1 MFLSKAKKSFALL
14 PILVYSNFLSE
25 QANKKERLNKQK
37 DETGHND
44 CQSLE
49 KQQYIGGSGIAL
61 AAILTCFALPLTAD
75 EINKDIPIAVKTTAN
90 TSSSN
95 NITELGE
102 IKVVSAA
109 GYEQNIADAPA
120 SIYVINK
127 EELEKKSFNDLTDI
141 LKNVPGVYVSGGSTG
156 KDILIRG
163 MGRDYTLYLIDGKPM
178 ANTNEAYSLNGGGA
192 GFATNSLPPVSM
204 IERIEVVRGPMS
216 SLYGSEAMG
225 GVINI
230 ITKKVPKEWSGSM
243 KGEYTKSRNDRSED
257 GYQTSVNIAGPIIQD
272 LLSLQT
278 YGSTLKVDESNF
290 LGGNSDYDSRN
301 FGAKTILDINDANNA
316 WVNYEYSKQ
325 KSATNP
331 SKSIA
336 ANATATNTVQAIRQ
350 TYSVGHDLK
359 LDDLDVS
366 SYLQRA
372 VRVNPN
378 RGGIKYDVLTFNT
391 QANYFFDT
399 NVLTLGAQYK
409 KEKLDDTG
417 TNRFANKPILRRWS
431 YSLFAEDEWSIFDNF
446 ALIGGIRFND
456 SDAFKT
462 YINPRIYAVYHITD
476 DLIVK
481 GGVAS
486 GYKAPTL
493 RQSSDEFAGVTGG
506 GSTSR
511 NHIMVGNPDL
521 KPETSI
527 SYEVALE
534 YDSKDIGLSTS
545 LTAYHT
551 NYKDYIARVVT
562 CTTPNPAPGNEA
574 CERNGEFWH
583 NIYDYF
589 NISDSEIEGIEATLR
604 YNLLRNLVLSATYT
618 YTSSKQTSGDN
629 KGEPLNSVSK
639 HIASANIDFDITKML
654 SLWSQYTYTG
664 AYKEPSTILA
674 ANAAKNKSYSLVDIG
689 MVVKL
694 KNSLRLNFGI
704 YNLLNKEITS
714 DTHGKFIDGRRVALG
729 FVSDF

>member
-1 MFLSKAKKSFALL
+1 MILSKTKVSFAL
-14 PILVYSNFLSE
+14 SNLFASINSKKE
-25 QANKKERLNKQK
+25 QLNKKGMSNR
-37 DETGHND
+37 
-44 CQSLE
+44 
-49 KQQYIGGSGIAL
+49 YFGGGGGKLAL
-61 AAILTCFALPLTAD
+61 TAILACFPLSAD
-75 EINKDIPIAVKTTAN
+75 EINETAN
-90 TSSSN
+90 TSIKTISN
-95 NITELGE
+95 TSLDSNGVTELSE

-120 SIYVINK
+120 SIYVITK
-127 EELEKKSFNDLTDI
+127 EELEKKAFNDLSDI

-192 GFATNSLPPVSM
+192 GFAVNTLPPVSM

-230 ITKKVPKEWSGSM
+230 ITKKIPKEWAGTI
-243 KGEYTKSRNDRSED
+243 KGEYTKSNNDRSEG
-257 GYQTSVNIAGPIIQD
+257 GYQGSVNVAGPIIPD

-278 YGSTLKVDESNF
+278 YGSSLKVDESNF
-290 LGGNSDYDSRN
+290 LGGNSNYDSRN
-301 FGAKTILDINDANNA
+301 FGAKTLLNINEANSA

-325 KSATNP
+325 QSATTP
-331 SKSIA
+331 GKSIA

-359 LDDLDVS
+359 LNDFDVS

-378 RGGIKYDVLTFNT
+378 RGGITYDVLTFNT
-391 QANYFFDT
+391 QANYFSET
-399 NVLTLGAQYK
+399 NALTLGAQYK

-417 TNRFANKPILRRWS
+417 TNRFANKPELRRWS
-431 YSLFAEDEWSIFDNF
+431 YSLFAEDEWNIFDEL

-462 YINPRIYAVYHITD
+462 YINPRLYAVYHITD

-506 GSTSR
+506 GSSSR
-511 NHIMVGNPDL
+511 NHIMVGNPNL
-521 KPETSI
+521 KPETSV

-534 YDSKDIGLSTS
+534 YDNKDIGFSAG

-562 CTTPNPAPGNEA
+562 CQTPNPAPGNEA
-574 CERNGEFWH
+574 CSRNGEMWH

-604 YNLLRNLVLSATYT
+604 YNLLRNLLLSATYT
-618 YTSSKQTSGDN
+618 YTTSEQTSGDS
-629 KGEPLNSVSK
+629 KGEPLNNVAKHMASV
-639 HIASANIDFDITKML
+639 NIDFEVTKRL
-654 SLWSQYTYTG
+654 SLWSQYTYMG
-664 AYKEPSTILA
+664 SYKEPSTITA
-674 ANAAKNKSYSLVDIG
+674 ANAAKNKGYSLVDIG
-689 MVVKL
+689 TVFKL
-694 KNSLRLNFGI
+694 KDSVRINLGV
-704 YNLLNKEITS
+704 YNLFDKEITS
-714 DTHGKFIDGRRVALG
+714 DTFGKFIDGRRIVLG